1 MSERYLVTGGSGF
14 IGSNIVHA
22 LVAEGHEVVVVDDLS
37 TGDRRNLEGI
47 EDQIDLRIGSV
58 LDRDLLRG
66 AAAGCR
72 FVLHQAAQVSVPASL
87 ADPETNHAVNT
98 TGTLRV
104 FEAARAAGAERVVY
118 AASCAVY
125 GNPDELPNS
134 EAGGIAPESPYAVS
148 KYLGELYGQ
157 VWTMTMGLE
166 VVCLR
171 YFNVFGPRQS
181 PAGGYAAA
189 IPLFITRLLR
199 GRPIT
204 IYGDGEQTRDF
215 VYVGDVVRANLLA
228 CTASAA
234 PGNAINVG
242 GGDRITINELV
253 RLLVELTATT
263 CVPDH
268 GPGRSGE
275 VRHSLA
281 DTTRARALLG
291 FTAQTSLSD
300 GLMRTIEWYRDREIR

>member
-1 MSERYLVTGGSGF
+1 MSDRYLVTGGSGF

-22 LVAEGHEVVVVDDLS
+22 LVAAGHEVVVVDDLS
-37 TGDRRNLEGI
+37 TGDRRNLRGV
-47 EDQIDLRIGSV
+47 EDRVDLRIGSV
-58 LDRDLLRG
+58 LDRDLLAD

-87 ADPETNHAVNT
+87 TDPEANHAVNT

-125 GNPDELPNS
+125 GNPDTLPAS
-134 EAGGIAPESPYAVS
+134 ETGDIAPESPYAVS

-157 VWTMTMGLE
+157 VWTMTMGLP

-181 PAGGYAAA
+181 PAGGYAAV
-189 IPLFITRLLR
+189 IPMFITRMLE
-199 GRPIT
+199 GREIT

-215 VYVGDVVRANLLA
+215 VFVGDVVRANLLA
-228 CTASAA
+228 CTAPAA
-234 PGNAINVG
+234 PGHAINVG
-242 GGDRITINELV
+242 GGQRITINELT
-253 RLLVELTATT
+253 RLLVQLTGTA
-263 CVPDH
+263 CEPRH
-268 GPGRSGE
+268 GPARAGE

-281 DTTRARALLG
+281 DTARARELLG
-291 FTAQTSLSD
+291 FTTETSTRD
-300 GLMRTIEWYRDREIR
+300 GLAETVDWYKNLETP